1 MKVSDFKTEEQ
12 LKEMKV
18 PEIKAHVREFNEH
31 YKISG
36 YSKLRKD
43 QLISE
48 ILTAQMRVRNAGKE
62 APKPAPK
69 VMPKKT
75 DPKKREKREME
86 LKQMKKAELVEMVLP
101 SDKKKTKQ
109 EIINLIL
116 KEQGL

>member
-1 MKVSDFKTEEQ
+1 MKISDFPTEQQ
-12 LKEMKV
+12 LRGMSVSALKSHIKEYNM
-18 PEIKAHVREFNEH
+18 H
-31 YKISG
+31 YSIRG

-62 APKPAPK
+62 SPKPK
-69 VMPKKT
+69 VMPKKQDST
-75 DPKKREKREME
+75 KRLQREME
-86 LKQMKKAELVEMVLP
+86 LKKMKKPQLLEMVLP

-116 KEQGL
+116 KEEGL